1 MPLFSY
7 FITMPLFEQI
17 DKNTVKIPLKSSI
30 KYDVL
35 KELVKILKDSGKIK
49 DSKTAL
55 SDIIKRE
62 DLASTGL
69 GEGIAVPHA
78 KTAAV
83 KNLTIAV
90 GLSPKGIDFDS
101 LDNEPSHIFFL
112 LLAPPDQTGPH
123 LLALTNIAQMSKN
136 KEFCREILFAKSSAE
151 VVELFNK
158 AKI

>member
-1 MPLFSY
+1 
-7 FITMPLFEQI
+7 MPLFEQI